1 MNVRMKL
8 KIRPTLALL
17 ALILASLACLSFPE
31 AVYYKGRV
39 QCNMQVVTPSPNTS
53 EDKPRNTMYLCTC
66 PVNGRQQE
74 VTFDHLRAVGDDDIF
89 QEACGPDVPLPTD
102 PPQAVDTD
110 TPTATAPPQDT
121 STPTATATPQPY
133 LSGEVSACDLG
144 DGFINFALDPTIT
157 VNASTAFDVTL
168 GGQAVQCTVPASNT
182 KVLSC
187 SLPRSQT
194 FPIEINLHV
203 NGSLTD
209 TFTYD
214 GANCTPP
221 GSNHDGPAPQ
231 PDGGEPTCTGLPP
244 YPEGCTPP

>member
-1 MNVRMKL
+1 MHPLMKL
-8 KIRPTLALL
+8 KMRPTLTLL

-39 QCNMQVVTPSPNTS
+39 QCNMQVDETPSPNTS
-53 EDKPRNTMYLCTC
+53 ADKPRNTMYLCTC

-89 QEACGPDVPLPTD
+89 REACGPDVPLPTD

-110 TPTATAPPQDT
+110 TPTPQDT

-133 LSGEVSACDLG
+133 LNGEVSACNLG
-144 DGFINFALDPTIT
+144 DGFINFALDPNVTDAT
-157 VNASTAFDVTL
+157 GTTFDVTL
-168 GGQAVQCTVPASNT
+168 GGQAVQCAVPASNT

-187 SLPRSQT
+187 SLPRTQT
-194 FPIEINLHV
+194 FPAEVIIHV
-203 NGSLTD
+203 NDSLTD

-214 GANCTPP
+214 GSDCTVPGPNPGDPP
-221 GSNHDGPAPQ
+221 QQ
-231 PDGGEPTCTGLPP
+231 PDGEPTCTGLPP